1 MRMVCSQKMTLRGSF
16 VFDAGACALAWW
28 TLRLVHRDRLYVGY
42 GVIVLL
48 GLAAEVIVASF
59 GRARSALIVFTG
71 MTTSLSALG
80 VVTALIAAFLA
91 IYVLSQLT
99 VLSNR
104 LTQVVQELAIT
115 PLDAE
120 LGHDGPRADRPPDE
134 G

>member
-1 MRMVCSQKMTLRGSF
+1 MTPRSAL
-16 VFDAGACALAWW
+16 VFDAAACLLAVW
-28 TLRLVHRDRLYVGY
+28 TLRLVRRDRLYVGY

-48 GLAAEVIVASF
+48 GLAVEVIAASF
-59 GRARSALIVFTG
+59 GRVRSGLMWLTDT
-71 MTTSLSALG
+71 TTSLAALG
-80 VVTALIAAFLA
+80 VVAALIAALLA

-115 PLDAE
+115 PLDAAV
-120 LGHDGPRADRPPDE
+120 GHDRLHPDRPVEE

>member
-1 MRMVCSQKMTLRGSF
+1 
-16 VFDAGACALAWW
+16 VFDAGACLLALW

-48 GLAAEVIVASF
+48 GLAAEVMVASF

-80 VVTALIAAFLA
+80 VVAALIAAFLA

-115 PLDAE
+115 PLDTAA
-120 LGHDGPRADRPPDE
+120 GHDQRHSDRPVDE

>member
-1 MRMVCSQKMTLRGSF
+1 MTPRGPL
-16 VFDAGACALAWW
+16 VFDAGACLLAWW

-48 GLAAEVIVASF
+48 GLAAEVMVASF
-59 GRARSALIVFTG
+59 GRARSALILFTG

-80 VVTALIAAFLA
+80 VAAALIAAVLT

-115 PLDAE
+115 PLDAAV
-120 LGHDGPRADRPPDE
+120 GHDQLHPDRPVDK

>member
-1 MRMVCSQKMTLRGSF
+1 MTPPGPF
-16 VFDAGACALAWW
+16 VFDAGACLLALW

-48 GLAAEVIVASF
+48 GLAAEVMVASF
-59 GRARSALIVFTG
+59 GRARSALVLFTG

-80 VVTALIAAFLA
+80 VVAALIAAFLA

-104 LTQVVQELAIT
+104 LTQVVQELAIA
-115 PLDAE
+115 PLDAAV
-120 LGHDGPRADRPPDE
+120 GHDQLHSDRPVDE

>member
-1 MRMVCSQKMTLRGSF
+1 MTPPGPL
-16 VFDAGACALAWW
+16 VFDAGAAVLAVW

-48 GLAAEVIVASF
+48 GLAAEVMVASF
-59 GRARSALIVFTG
+59 GRARSALILFTG

-80 VVTALIAAFLA
+80 VVAALIAAVLA

-115 PLDAE
+115 PLDAAPGRDD
-120 LGHDGPRADRPPDE
+120 LHSDRPVDQ

>member
-1 MRMVCSQKMTLRGSF
+1 MTPRSAF
-16 VFDAGACALAWW
+16 VFDAGACLLAVW
-28 TLRLVHRDRLYVGY
+28 TLRLVRRDRLYVGY

-48 GLAAEVIVASF
+48 GLAVEVIFASF
-59 GRARSALIVFTG
+59 GRVRSGLMWFTDA
-71 MTTSLSALG
+71 TTSLAALG
-80 VVTALIAAFLA
+80 VVAALIAALLA

-115 PLDAE
+115 PLDAAV
-120 LGHDGPRADRPPDE
+120 GHDQPHPDRPVDE

>member
-1 MRMVCSQKMTLRGSF
+1 M
-16 VFDAGACALAWW
+16 FDAGACLLAWW

-48 GLAAEVIVASF
+48 GLAAEVMVASS
-59 GRARSALIVFTG
+59 GRARSALIVLTG

-80 VVTALIAAFLA
+80 VVAALIAALLA

-115 PLDAE
+115 PLDAGGE
-120 LGHDGPRADRPPDE
+120 HDPRHPDRPAD
-134 G
+134 GR

>member
-1 MRMVCSQKMTLRGSF
+1 MTPPGSL
-16 VFDAGACALAWW
+16 VFDAGACVLAVW

-48 GLAAEVIVASF
+48 GLAAEVMVASF
-59 GRARSALIVFTG
+59 GRARSALILFTG

-80 VVTALIAAFLA
+80 VVAALIAAFLA

-115 PLDAE
+115 PLDAA
-120 LGHDGPRADRPPDE
+120 PRRDDLHSDRPVDQ

>member
-1 MRMVCSQKMTLRGSF
+1 MTPRGSF
-16 VFDAGACALAWW
+16 VFDAGACLLALW

-48 GLAAEVIVASF
+48 GLAAEVMVASF
-59 GRARSALIVFTG
+59 GRARSALILFTG

-80 VVTALIAAFLA
+80 VVAALIAAFLA

-115 PLDAE
+115 PLDAAA
-120 LGHDGPRADRPPDE
+120 GHDQLHSDRPVDE

>member
-1 MRMVCSQKMTLRGSF
+1 MTPPGSL
-16 VFDAGACALAWW
+16 VFDAGACVLAVW

-48 GLAAEVIVASF
+48 GLAAEVMVASF
-59 GRARSALIVFTG
+59 GRARSALILFTG
-71 MTTSLSALG
+71 MSTSLSALG
-80 VVTALIAAFLA
+80 VVAALIAAFLA

-115 PLDAE
+115 PLDAAV
-120 LGHDGPRADRPPDE
+120 GHDQLPSDRPVDE

>member
-1 MRMVCSQKMTLRGSF
+1 MTPPGSL
-16 VFDAGACALAWW
+16 VFDAGACVLAAW

-48 GLAAEVIVASF
+48 GLAAEVMVASF
-59 GRARSALIVFTG
+59 GRARSALILFTG

-80 VVTALIAAFLA
+80 VAAALIAAVLT

-115 PLDAE
+115 PLDAAPR
-120 LGHDGPRADRPPDE
+120 HDDLHSDRPVDE

>member
-1 MRMVCSQKMTLRGSF
+1 MTPRGSF
-16 VFDAGACALAWW
+16 VFDAGACVLALW

-48 GLAAEVIVASF
+48 GLAVEVMVASF

-80 VVTALIAAFLA
+80 VVAALIAAVLA

-115 PLDAE
+115 PLDPVI
-120 LGHDGPRADRPPDE
+120 GHDQPHSDRPGDE

>member
-1 MRMVCSQKMTLRGSF
+1 MTPRSAL
-16 VFDAGACALAWW
+16 VFDAGACLLAVW
-28 TLRLVHRDRLYVGY
+28 TLRLVRRDRLYVGY

-59 GRARSALIVFTG
+59 GRARSALMLFTD
-71 MTTSLSALG
+71 MPSSLAALG
-80 VVTALIAAFLA
+80 VVAALIAALLA

-115 PLDAE
+115 PLDAAV
-120 LGHDGPRADRPPDE
+120 GHDQLHPDRPMDE

>member
-1 MRMVCSQKMTLRGSF
+1 MTPRSAF
-16 VFDAGACALAWW
+16 VFDAGASLLAVW
-28 TLRLVHRDRLYVGY
+28 TLRLVRRDRLYVGY

-59 GRARSALIVFTG
+59 GRAGSVLMWFTG
-71 MTTSLSALG
+71 TTTSLGALG
-80 VVTALIAAFLA
+80 IVAALIAALLA

-115 PLDAE
+115 PLDAAV
-120 LGHDGPRADRPPDE
+120 GHDQLHSDHPADDR
-134 G
+134 

>member
-1 MRMVCSQKMTLRGSF
+1 MTPPGSL
-16 VFDAGACALAWW
+16 VFDAGACVLAVW

-48 GLAAEVIVASF
+48 GLAAEVMVASF
-59 GRARSALIVFTG
+59 GRARSALILFTG

-80 VVTALIAAFLA
+80 VVAALIAAFLA

-115 PLDAE
+115 PLDAAPGHGE
-120 LGHDGPRADRPPDE
+120 LHSDRPVDE

>member
-1 MRMVCSQKMTLRGSF
+1 MTPRGSV
-16 VFDAGACALAWW
+16 VFDAGACLLAWW

-48 GLAAEVIVASF
+48 GLAAEVMVASF
-59 GRARSALIVFTG
+59 GRARSALIVVTG

-80 VVTALIAAFLA
+80 VVAALIAAFLA

-104 LTQVVQELAIT
+104 LTQVVQELAIA
-115 PLDAE
+115 PLDAGGE
-120 LGHDGPRADRPPDE
+120 RDPRHPDRPAD
-134 G
+134 GR

>member
-1 MRMVCSQKMTLRGSF
+1 MTPPGPL
-16 VFDAGACALAWW
+16 VFDAGAAVLAVW

-48 GLAAEVIVASF
+48 GLAAEVMVASF
-59 GRARSALIVFTG
+59 GRARSALILFTG

-80 VVTALIAAFLA
+80 VVAALIAAFLA

-115 PLDAE
+115 PLDAAPR
-120 LGHDGPRADRPPDE
+120 HDDLHSDRPVDE

>member
-1 MRMVCSQKMTLRGSF
+1 MTPRGSV
-16 VFDAGACALAWW
+16 VFDAGACLLAWW

-48 GLAAEVIVASF
+48 GLAAEVMVASF

-80 VVTALIAAFLA
+80 VVAALIAAFLA

-115 PLDAE
+115 PLDAAV
-120 LGHDGPRADRPPDE
+120 GPDPRHPDRPVDE

>member
-1 MRMVCSQKMTLRGSF
+1 MTPPGSL
-16 VFDAGACALAWW
+16 VFDAGACVLAVW

-48 GLAAEVIVASF
+48 GLAAEVMVASF
-59 GRARSALIVFTG
+59 GRARSALILFTG

-80 VVTALIAAFLA
+80 VVAALIAAFLA

-115 PLDAE
+115 PLDAAV
-120 LGHDGPRADRPPDE
+120 GHDQLPSDRPVDE

>member
-1 MRMVCSQKMTLRGSF
+1 MTPPGPL
-16 VFDAGACALAWW
+16 VFDAGAAVLAVW

-48 GLAAEVIVASF
+48 GLAAEVMVASF
-59 GRARSALIVFTG
+59 GRARSALILFTG

-80 VVTALIAAFLA
+80 VVAALIAAFLA

-115 PLDAE
+115 PLDAAV
-120 LGHDGPRADRPPDE
+120 GHHRPHADRPVDE

>member
-1 MRMVCSQKMTLRGSF
+1 MTPRGSV
-16 VFDAGACALAWW
+16 VFDAGACLLAWW

-48 GLAAEVIVASF
+48 GLAAEVMVASF
-59 GRARSALIVFTG
+59 GRARSALIVVTG

-80 VVTALIAAFLA
+80 VVAALIAGVLA

-104 LTQVVQELAIT
+104 LTQVVQELAIA
-115 PLDAE
+115 PLDDAG
-120 LGHDGPRADRPPDE
+120 GHDGPHSDRPVDRR
-134 G
+134 

>member
-1 MRMVCSQKMTLRGSF
+1 MTPRSAL
-16 VFDAGACALAWW
+16 VFDAGACLLAVW
-28 TLRLVHRDRLYVGY
+28 TLLLVRRDRLYVGY

-59 GRARSALIVFTG
+59 GRARSALMLFTD
-71 MTTSLSALG
+71 MPSSLAALG
-80 VVTALIAAFLA
+80 VVAALIAALLA

-115 PLDAE
+115 PLDGAVE
-120 LGHDGPRADRPPDE
+120 HDQLHSDRPMDE

>member
-1 MRMVCSQKMTLRGSF
+1 
-16 VFDAGACALAWW
+16 
-28 TLRLVHRDRLYVGY
+28 
-42 GVIVLL
+42 VLL
-48 GLAAEVIVASF
+48 GLAAEVMVASF
-59 GRARSALIVFTG
+59 GRARAALIVFTG

-80 VVTALIAAFLA
+80 VVAALIAAFLA

-115 PLDAE
+115 SLDTAT
-120 LGHDGPRADRPPDE
+120 GHDQLHSDRPADE

>member
-1 MRMVCSQKMTLRGSF
+1 MTPRGSF
-16 VFDAGACALAWW
+16 VFDAGACLLALW

-42 GVIVLL
+42 GVMVLL
-48 GLAAEVIVASF
+48 GLAAEVMVASF
-59 GRARSALIVFTG
+59 GRARSALILFTG

-80 VVTALIAAFLA
+80 VVAALIATFLA

-115 PLDAE
+115 PLDAAV
-120 LGHDGPRADRPPDE
+120 GHDQLPSDRPVDE

>member
-1 MRMVCSQKMTLRGSF
+1 MTPPGPL
-16 VFDAGACALAWW
+16 VFDAGAAVLAVW

-48 GLAAEVIVASF
+48 GLAAEVMVASF
-59 GRARSALIVFTG
+59 GRARSALILFTG

-80 VVTALIAAFLA
+80 VVAALIAAFLA

-115 PLDAE
+115 PLDAAT
-120 LGHDGPRADRPPDE
+120 GHDELHSDRPVDE

>member
-1 MRMVCSQKMTLRGSF
+1 MTPRSAL
-16 VFDAGACALAWW
+16 VFDAGACLLAVW
-28 TLRLVHRDRLYVGY
+28 TLRLVRRDRLYVGY

-59 GRARSALIVFTG
+59 GRARSALMLFTD
-71 MTTSLSALG
+71 MPSSLAALG
-80 VVTALIAAFLA
+80 VGAALIAALLA

-115 PLDAE
+115 PLDAAV
-120 LGHDGPRADRPPDE
+120 GHDQLHPDRPMDE

>member
-1 MRMVCSQKMTLRGSF
+1 MTPRGSL
-16 VFDAGACALAWW
+16 VFDAGACLLAWW

-48 GLAAEVIVASF
+48 GLAAEVMVASF
-59 GRARSALIVFTG
+59 GRARSALILFTG

-80 VVTALIAAFLA
+80 VVAALIAAFLA

-115 PLDAE
+115 PLDAA
-120 LGHDGPRADRPPDE
+120 PRRDDLHSDRPVDQ